1 MRIALL
7 AFFLLS
13 IIGFQ
18 APGASAT
25 KGRQLLDDCTGKQT
39 NQLACLYFIGGFV
52 AGASEVYT
60 KHPESALTGRW
71 CEPPEVTWTQRR
83 EIVLNYIREDVRR
96 NTMNAK
102 DIILEAHQK
111 VFACD

>member
-1 MRIALL
+1 MRIAVL
-7 AFFLLS
+7 AVFLFS

-18 APGASAT
+18 TPRALAT
-25 KGRQLLDDCTGKQT
+25 TGRQLLDDCTGKQA

-52 AGASEVYT
+52 AGANEVYT
-60 KHPESALTGRW
+60 KHPEKALAGRW
-71 CEPPEVTWTQRR
+71 CEPPKVTWIQRR
-83 EIVLNYIREDVRR
+83 EIVLNYIREDARR

-111 VFACD
+111 VFAFD

>member
-1 MRIALL
+1 MRIAVL

-18 APGASAT
+18 APEALAT
-25 KGRQLLDDCTGKQT
+25 TGRQLLDDCTGKQT

-71 CEPPEVTWTQRR
+71 CEPPKVTWTQRR

-102 DIILEAHQK
+102 NIILEAHQK

>member
-1 MRIALL
+1 MRIAVL
-7 AFFLLS
+7 ALFLFS
-13 IIGFQ
+13 VMGFQ
-18 APGASAT
+18 TSGALAT
-25 KGRQLLDDCTGKQT
+25 TGRQLLDDCTGKRT

-96 NTMNAK
+96 NTMDAK

>member
-1 MRIALL
+1 MRIAVL
-7 AFFLLS
+7 ALFLLS

-18 APGASAT
+18 APEALAT
-25 KGRQLLDDCTGKQT
+25 TGRQLLDDCTGKQT